1 MLATRI
7 THAAVAQNALANMQ
21 AAYARA
27 GKLSDQLSSGRKL
40 QVPSDDPSGAVA
52 ALGLRADARA
62 QAQYSRNADDGLSWL
77 NITDTA
83 LQSASSE
90 LRNAY
95 VALIQGANSGVM
107 NSDSR
112 AAIASQIRANKD
124 ELIALANATYLDRPV
139 FGGATTNTQAF
150 AATPDGTGAY
160 AFLGDTATVSRRL
173 DDNTTVRVDTPA
185 ASAFIDPATGKSLFQ
200 SLDEIAAR
208 VESGAD
214 VSADITAMKGF
225 AKQLTTAMADV
236 GARQNRVQTLQ
247 NSANDAGISLQA
259 SISGIEDV
267 DIAKTMMDLQMANM
281 GYQASLGA
289 TSKVIQRT
297 LLDFL
302 T

>member
-1 MLATRI
+1 MMATRI

-27 GKLSDQLSSGRKL
+27 GRLSDQLSSGKKL

-77 NITDTA
+77 NVTDTA

-90 LRNAY
+90 LRTAY
-95 VALIQGANSGVM
+95 VALINGANVGFMS
-107 NSDSR
+107 SDGRS
-112 AAIASQIRANKD
+112 ALASQIRATKD
-124 ELIALANATYLDRPV
+124 GLLALANTTYLDRPV

-150 AATPDGTGAY
+150 ATTADGSGGYAY
-160 AFLGDTATVSRRL
+160 LGDTGTVSRRL
-173 DDNTTVRVDTPA
+173 DDNTTVRVDTQA
-185 ASAFIDPATGKSLFQ
+185 AAAFVDPGTGKSLFQ
-200 SLDEIAAR
+200 ALDEIAAR

-214 VSADITAMKGF
+214 VSGDITAMKGF
-225 AKQLTTAMADV
+225 AQQITTSLADV
-236 GARQNRVQTLQ
+236 GVRTNRVQTLQ
-247 NSANDAGISLQA
+247 NAANDAGISLQA